1 MLPEISLDTTNFEE
15 IVKKA
20 RSQIAE
26 VYPQWTDYNY
36 HDPGITILELFAFLK
51 EAQQFYIDQTSD
63 DIRKKFLQLIGISLE
78 KRKSATTTVRINTIN
93 PALIPAGTK
102 FYINSLCFET
112 TEAENIPGNIIKAVI
127 VKPKYGSIFKL
138 DMLHKDDMSGMVI
151 HPFLKTYLV
160 KNHRYTQVH
169 LLYHKDYLGH
179 YIHH

>member
-51 EAQQFYIDQTSD
+51 AAQQFYIDQTSD

-78 KRKSATTTVRINTIN
+78 KRKSA
-93 PALIPAGTK
+93 
-102 FYINSLCFET
+102 ET
-112 TEAENIPGNIIKAVI
+112 YFAQIA
-127 VKPKYGSIFKL
+127 
-138 DMLHKDDMSGMVI
+138 
-151 HPFLKTYLV
+151 
-160 KNHRYTQVH
+160 
-169 LLYHKDYLGH
+169 
-179 YIHH
+179 